1 MRVLAHG
8 CGEGGGGGVPT
19 KIFYLCYL
27 GTHAKIQNSTSL
39 SRSYMRFSGQNRV
52 IWGVGEVPQSY
63 HLCYLEA
70 HAKKWTPMMSL
81 SWIYLEIGPFLVQLG
96 LMRGG
101 GQNLFFIGILTTLF
115 RLTAFFLVEKQRP
128 QSEERKEKEKI
139 MPWTIASTFM
149 PAATGSTRTP
159 LGQPAITWSCPP
171 K

>member
-1 MRVLAHG
+1 MIHKISLIKRKSAYRDESPCSRVWRG
-8 CGEGGGGGVPT
+8 RGGGVPT

-81 SWIYLEIGPFLVQLG
+81 S
-96 LMRGG
+96 
-101 GQNLFFIGILTTLF
+101 
-115 RLTAFFLVEKQRP
+115 
-128 QSEERKEKEKI
+128 
-139 MPWTIASTFM
+139 
-149 PAATGSTRTP
+149 
-159 LGQPAITWSCPP
+159 
-171 K
+171 